1 MVKELHAYIELKEMP
16 KYEQIIKFN
25 NVEIK
30 KIEKTLRGYKSE
42 HLMKIMNDYNNENE
56 MLFQKRVEIFKRIS
70 KLKYIN
76 ATILKLRYVDGL
88 SWRQIEQITHYSR
101 AALYR
106 YHNSALYEYERVLS
120 HDEKI

>member
-1 MVKELHAYIELKEMP
+1 MIKELHAYNELKEIS
-16 KYEQIIKFN
+16 KYEQIINFN

-42 HLMKIMNDYNNENE
+42 HLMKMMNDYKNENE
-56 MLFQKRVEIFKRIS
+56 MMFQKRAEIFQRIS
-70 KLKYIN
+70 KLEYIH

-88 SWRQIEQITHYSR
+88 SWKTIEQITHYSR

-106 YHNSALYEYERVLS
+106 YRNSALHEYERVLS

>member
-1 MVKELHAYIELKEMP
+1 MIKELHAYNELKEMP

-30 KIEKTLRGYKSE
+30 KIEKALRGYKSE
-42 HLMKIMNDYNNENE
+42 HLMKMMNDYKNENE
-56 MLFQKRVEIFKRIS
+56 MMLKKRAEIFQRIS
-70 KLKYIN
+70 KLKYIH
-76 ATILKLRYVDGL
+76 AKILNLRYVAGL
-88 SWRQIEQITHYSR
+88 SWGKIEQITHYSR

-106 YHNSALYEYERVLS
+106 YNYSALQEYERVLS